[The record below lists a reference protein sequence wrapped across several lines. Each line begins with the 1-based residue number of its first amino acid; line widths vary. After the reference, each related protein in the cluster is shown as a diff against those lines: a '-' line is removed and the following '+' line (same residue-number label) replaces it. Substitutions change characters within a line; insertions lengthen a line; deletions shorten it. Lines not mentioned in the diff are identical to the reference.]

1 MIRKS
6 STLSV
11 LRTSGVEAV
20 MTHKVISTLVLGLS
34 ALALAA
40 AVVLLVMPAVAP
52 RVSPG
57 SANLE
62 RSAAA
67 SAARWNG
74 LAAAYTPDHE
84 RAAAASAARYQA
96 LARYFGAGTAN
107 LERSAAASAAR
118 WNGLAAAYAPDHERA
133 AAASA
138 ARCQA
143 LAEWYARKATS
154 GE

>member
-20 MTHKVISTLVLGLS
+20 MTHKMVSTLVLGLS

-40 AVVLLVMPAVAP
+40 AVALLVMPAVKPSVPVRIA
-52 RVSPG
+52 S
-57 SANLE
+57 LE
-62 RSAAA
+62 RSVAASSARYQALAEYYGAGTAILERGAAA

-74 LAAAYTPDHE
+74 LAATYAADHE
-84 RAAAASAARYQA
+84 RAVAASSAR
-96 LARYFGAGTAN
+96 
-107 LERSAAASAAR
+107 
-118 WNGLAAAYAPDHERA
+118 H
-133 AAASA
+133 
-138 ARCQA
+138 QA
-143 LAEWYARKATS
+143 LAEWYARKAAS